1 MSSFMWEGLSS
12 WMHKLTFISGHLHC
26 HSIYFWVIIQ
36 AVGLFHSK
44 TEDFDPQE
52 ISKNQINPSW
62 GRVLWGLKTYQFL
75 LILRKFVISDLLK
88 TRWYW
93 SILSFTSTRWVICK
107 VLKIF
112 SLSSMTSRR
121 LLTRQANQIKSILNF
136 FVKKNNPSPFYPKSC
151 SPVSLHCK

>member
-12 WMHKLTFISGHLHC
+12 WMHKLTLISGHLHC

-44 TEDFDPQE
+44 TEDFPTGDLEKP
-52 ISKNQINPSW
+52 NHPSW

-75 LILRKFVISDLLK
+75 LILPKFVISDLLK
-88 TRWYW
+88 TRWYG

-151 SPVSLHCK
+151 SPVSLQCK